1 MEIFEVGGCVRDEL
15 WGVSTKDVDFVCLA
29 ESFEAMRN
37 EILSQG
43 FKIHIEKP
51 EFVTIRAGVPEG
63 HPLRAR
69 TKDADFVLSRKDG
82 QSSDGRRPDSVEPGT
97 LEEDL
102 ARRDFRFNAIAKDI
116 NGNFIDPFGGIED
129 AHNRILRFVG
139 KPADR
144 ISEDGL
150 RALRGFR
157 FIVTKNV
164 TPDEETEKWLHSTL
178 AVEMLSCVST
188 ERIREE
194 LVKMFDHDFFGTLSF
209 IETLSEEMKK
219 ALLANLELVPIMKVK
234 VK

>member
-1 MEIFEVGGCVRDEL
+1 MEIFEVGGCVRDEI
-15 WGVSTKDVDFVCLA
+15 WGISTKDVDFVCLA
-29 ESFEAMRN
+29 PSFDAMRD
-37 EILSQG
+37 EILYQG
-43 FKIHIEKP
+43 FKVHVEKP
-51 EFVTIRAGVPEG
+51 EFVTIRAGVPSG
-63 HPLRAR
+63 HILRER
-69 TKDADFVLSRKDG
+69 TKDADFVLARKDG
-82 QSSDGRRPDSVEPGT
+82 QSSDGRRPDSVEAGT

-102 ARRDFRFNAIAKDI
+102 ARRDFTFNAIAKDM

-129 AHNRILRFVG
+129 AHNRVLRFVG

-157 FIVTKNV
+157 FMVTKNV

-194 LVKMFDHDFFGTLSF
+194 LLKMFSHDTLGTLALV
-209 IETLSEEMKK
+209 ETFSDSLKQALFANIKLAPTMKGF
-219 ALLANLELVPIMKVK
+219 
-234 VK
+234 